1 MFPKEEV
8 FYFDGCVRNVVT
20 RYAKKPLQEIVYT
33 ETSDRVFLGRFLRS
47 ESLDWSNGET
57 VTNGFAIFECGCIR
71 FPDYGSIKIY
81 RGKNMSQDAH
91 QYLSLYDVY

>member
-20 RYAKKPLQEIVYT
+20 CLSKKPLEEIVYT
-33 ETSDRVFLGRFLRS
+33 ESSKQVFLGRFLRS
-47 ESLDWSNGET
+47 ESLDWSNGES
-57 VTNGFAIFECGCIR
+57 VTNGFALFECGCIR
-71 FPDYGSIKIY
+71 FPDYGSVKIY
-81 RGKNMSQDAH
+81 RGMDVSRDIN